1 VGNRRRGDH
10 GDPDRPARG
19 VDGRGRQDLHGRAGS
34 RGAGQ
39 QRRQGEQRQHERRDD
54 EHCRGTG
61 GTPHDEPTVPPD
73 PVRWQHTRV
82 TIGRRAELAGWAA
95 LVAAALVVRLVD
107 LGDRPFQHDEAQIAY
122 FSWLFAQTGDY
133 AYEPVLHGPLMY
145 HAQAAFFRILGDG
158 DFVARLP
165 MALAGLAVTALAFGL
180 RSSLGRAA
188 AFVAGLLFAFGPTF
202 LYYSRFERED
212 IIVAAVTL
220 ALLIALGELLERPR
234 PALAP
239 IIGALL
245 ALSFTLKES
254 TYITVAVVGS
264 FLAGMAAWQRRSCLR
279 DTPVARA
286 PAVPDRR
293 GWWLAAGLFAL
304 VYAALFTTFGT
315 NPGGLWDAVYGG
327 PRYWLDQQPINR
339 GGERWGFHLLL
350 LSSLEWPVLLFGLVG
365 LAAVFRRPTPMTALL
380 AWTFVASLAIYS
392 WASERFAWLTL
403 HPLLALV
410 PLAAVG
416 LVSVA
421 RAPSALVRGGGLAL
435 AVAGAAYLGLSS
447 WVANGAQ
454 RVDPRS
460 LLVAPQTTEA
470 ALGVRDELLILDRR
484 LRHVAGRPLSVD
496 VDSNDSF
503 SFPWAWYLRDMRT
516 GFLDMRAAGYRPQTD
531 AVIVSDGARAQVA
544 LGAYRGRRFAL
555 RAFWGRDYRRLSVG
569 GWWRWITRR
578 EPWSPLGTSSG
589 WLYVRRDLA
598 LGPEPPRAR
607 GPRPL

>member
-1 VGNRRRGDH
+1 M
-10 GDPDRPARG
+10 
-19 VDGRGRQDLHGRAGS
+19 
-34 RGAGQ
+34 
-39 QRRQGEQRQHERRDD
+39 
-54 EHCRGTG
+54 
-61 GTPHDEPTVPPD
+61 
-73 PVRWQHTRV
+73 RWQHTRV

-145 HAQAAFFRILGDG
+145 HAQAAFFRVLGDG

-188 AFVAGLLFAFGPTF
+188 AFVAGVLFAFGPTF

-220 ALLIALGELLERPR
+220 ALLIAVGRLLERPR

-264 FLAGMAAWQRRSCLR
+264 FLAGMAAWQRRGSCLR

-286 PAVPDRR
+286 LAVPGRR
-293 GWWLAAGLFAL
+293 GWWLAAGLFVL
-304 VYAALFTTFGT
+304 VYTALFTTFGT

-327 PRYWLDQQPINR
+327 PRYWLEQQPINR

-416 LVSVA
+416 VVSVA
-421 RAPSALVRGGGLAL
+421 RAPSVLVRGGGLAL
-435 AVAGAAYLGLSS
+435 AIAGVAYLGVSS

-470 ALGVRDELLILDRR
+470 ALGVRDELLSLDRR
-484 LRHVAGRPLSVD
+484 LRRVAGRPLSVD

-503 SFPWAWYLRDMRT
+503 AFPWAWYLRNVRT

-531 AVIVSDGARAQVA
+531 AVIVSDEARAQVP

-578 EPWSPLGTSSG
+578 ESWSPLGTSSG

-598 LGPEPPRAR
+598 PGPEPPPAR
-607 GPRPL
+607 GPRHLGSVGGSSQPMATVDPRSPRGGIVGI

>member
-1 VGNRRRGDH
+1 M
-10 GDPDRPARG
+10 
-19 VDGRGRQDLHGRAGS
+19 
-34 RGAGQ
+34 
-39 QRRQGEQRQHERRDD
+39 
-54 EHCRGTG
+54 
-61 GTPHDEPTVPPD
+61 
-73 PVRWQHTRV
+73 RWQHTRV
-82 TIGRRAELAGWAA
+82 TIGRRAELAGWAV
-95 LVAAALVVRLVD
+95 LVAAALVVRLVE

-145 HAQAAFFRILGDG
+145 HAQAALFRVLGDG

-165 MALAGLAVTALAFGL
+165 MALAGVAVTALAFGL

-188 AFVAGLLFAFGPTF
+188 AFVAGVLFAFGPTF

-220 ALLIALGELLERPR
+220 ALLIALGQLLERPR

-239 IIGALL
+239 MIGALL

-286 PAVPDRR
+286 LAVPGRR
-293 GWWLAAGLFAL
+293 GWGLAAGLFVL

-365 LAAVFRRPTPMTALL
+365 LVAVFRRPTPTTALL
-380 AWTFVASLAIYS
+380 AWTFVTSLAIYS

-403 HPLLALV
+403 HPLLALI

-435 AVAGAAYLGLSS
+435 AVAGAAYLGVSS

-454 RVDPRS
+454 SVDPRS
-460 LLVAPQTTEA
+460 LLVAPQTTA
-470 ALGVRDELLILDRR
+470 TALGVRDELLALDRR
-484 LRHVAGRPLSVD
+484 LRRVAGRPLSVD

-503 SFPWAWYLRDMRT
+503 SFPWAWYLRNVRT

-531 AVIVSDGARAQVA
+531 AVIVSDGARAHVA

-555 RAFWGRDYRRLSVG
+555 RTFWGRDYRRLSVG

-598 LGPEPPRAR
+598 PGPEPPRAR